1 MKHVLVFVCL
11 AFAAASCNNA
21 TETSTDAAPAEAATV
36 AAAPADLPFPLATPY
51 MNWQMNDN
59 NNNTIVAM
67 NCLKHFID
75 QDYTALA
82 GTLGDSV
89 ELDLEGYSA
98 KLSRDSVI
106 KMFSEM
112 RPQYADLTITMSDYE
127 SVISADKKEEY
138 VTLWYKQ
145 AWKDTKG
152 VADSMVVVDDV
163 KMKDGK
169 VIGLDEKVRRFP
181 AKK

>member
-1 MKHVLVFVCL
+1 
-11 AFAAASCNNA
+11 
-21 TETSTDAAPAEAATV
+21 
-36 AAAPADLPFPLATPY
+36 
-51 MNWQMNDN
+51 
-59 NNNTIVAM
+59 
-67 NCLKHFID
+67 
-75 QDYTALA
+75 
-82 GTLGDSV
+82 
-89 ELDLEGYSA
+89 
-98 KLSRDSVI
+98 
-106 KMFSEM
+106 M

-169 VIGLDEKVRRFP
+169 VIGLDEKVRRYP